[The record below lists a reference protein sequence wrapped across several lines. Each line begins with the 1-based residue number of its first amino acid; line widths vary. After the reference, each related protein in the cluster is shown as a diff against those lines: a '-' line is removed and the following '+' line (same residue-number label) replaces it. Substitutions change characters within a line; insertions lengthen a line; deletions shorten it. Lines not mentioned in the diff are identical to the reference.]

1 MLDSHDVITIY
12 ESVAEI
18 SDQMLAAARN
28 AEWERLAELEAQCSS
43 HIDSLREGEA
53 PIRLTGE
60 VRERKVK
67 IIQKILAD
75 DREIRNITE
84 PWMANLSKLI
94 NSNQTE
100 RKLVQAYG
108 ANQMY

>member
-1 MLDSHDVITIY
+1 MLNSHDVITIY

-28 AEWERLAELEAQCSS
+28 AEWELLAELEAQCSS
-43 HIDSLREGEA
+43 HIDSLRAGEA

-108 ANQMY
+108 ANQMF

>member
-1 MLDSHDVITIY
+1 MLNSEEVITIY
-12 ESVAEI
+12 ESVAAI
-18 SDQMLAAARN
+18 SDQMLDAARN
-28 AEWERLAELEAQCSS
+28 ADWERLTELELRCSS
-43 HIDSLREGEA
+43 HIASLREGEA

-75 DREIRNITE
+75 DREIRGITE

-108 ANQMY
+108 FSQTT

>member
-1 MLDSHDVITIY
+1 MLNSHDVITIY

-28 AEWERLAELEAQCSS
+28 AEWDRLAELEVQCSS
-43 HIDSLREGEA
+43 HIDSLREGES

-84 PWMANLSKLI
+84 PWMANLAKLI

-108 ANQMY
+108 ANQMF

>member
-1 MLDSHDVITIY
+1 MLNSEDVITIY

-18 SDQMLAAARN
+18 SDQMLTAARN
-28 AEWERLAELEAQCSS
+28 ADWERLTELEQRCSS
-43 HIDSLREGEA
+43 HIECLREGEA

-60 VRERKVK
+60 IRDRKVK

-75 DREIRNITE
+75 DREIRSITE

-108 ANQMY
+108 PSQLA